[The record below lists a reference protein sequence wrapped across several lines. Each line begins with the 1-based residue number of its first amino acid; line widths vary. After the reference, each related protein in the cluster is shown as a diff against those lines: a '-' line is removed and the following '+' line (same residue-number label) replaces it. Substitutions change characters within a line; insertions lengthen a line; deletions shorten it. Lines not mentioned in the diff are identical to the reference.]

1 MKESLL
7 NQLKNIPI
15 QDCYEDYFKSIAKNM
30 FMNYCIKKGDE
41 TYYFTS
47 LEFYFCHNNHFDMIT
62 YPRNTE
68 AGQWFF
74 HQSGVDLTFKSHFTN
89 NSKFSYKPSVSLKDD
104 YAYGGILI
112 KEVVKKGGDTWL
124 KGPSITMWELFDV
137 INAFPI
143 DYCRKDNKQVIVNV
157 QNWPVIAMS
166 EGFDNI
172 EPKSLKRV
180 LRLNDNESINKKFQ
194 NLNKDI
200 YNSKLDIK
208 KINEFNSFVLK
219 DYRFEISKDYYD
231 YR

>member
-1 MKESLL
+1 MKDILL
-7 NQLKNIPI
+7 TQLKNIPI
-15 QDCYEDYFKSIAKNM
+15 QDRYEDYFKSIAKNM

-112 KEVVKKGGDTWL
+112 
-124 KGPSITMWELFDV
+124 
-137 INAFPI
+137 
-143 DYCRKDNKQVIVNV
+143 
-157 QNWPVIAMS
+157 
-166 EGFDNI
+166 NI
-172 EPKSLKRV
+172 GVR
-180 LRLNDNESINKKFQ
+180 
-194 NLNKDI
+194 
-200 YNSKLDIK
+200 
-208 KINEFNSFVLK
+208 
-219 DYRFEISKDYYD
+219 
-231 YR
+231 